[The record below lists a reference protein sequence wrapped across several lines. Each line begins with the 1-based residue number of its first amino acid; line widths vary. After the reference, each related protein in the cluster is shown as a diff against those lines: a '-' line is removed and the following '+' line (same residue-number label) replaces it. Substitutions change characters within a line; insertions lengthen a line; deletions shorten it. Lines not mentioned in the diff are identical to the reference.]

1 MASSLKFG
9 IDIRPMRDEDLARV
23 SAIDQ
28 ISFSQPWPDD
38 AYRYELHNNPKSRS
52 FVAEIRKTNKGLEV
66 VGVIVVWLI
75 LDEAHIATLAVDP
88 GYRGKGIGRKLVAE
102 AMKEAVRQGA
112 NVATL
117 EVRASNDAAR
127 SLYQD
132 FGFKVVGRRLRYY
145 LDNGED
151 AILMTVDGLGEMYLD
166 QFVHQQS

>member
-1 MASSLKFG
+1 MSSSSKFD

-23 SAIDQ
+23 SEIDQ

-38 AYRYELHNNPKSRS
+38 AYRYELHNNPNSRS
-52 FVAEIRKTNKGLEV
+52 FVAEIKKIDKVREV

-88 GYRGKGIGRKLVAE
+88 CYRGKGIGRKLVAE
-102 AMKEAVRQGA
+102 AMEEAVHQGA

-117 EVRASNDAAR
+117 EVRASNEAAR

-132 FGFKVVGRRLRYY
+132 FGFQVVGRRLRYY

-151 AILMTVDGLGEMYLD
+151 AILMTADGLGEMYLE
-166 QFVHQQS
+166 QFVR